1 MFPALSRTAYS
12 PIGAKRKGHG
22 ISRRHTWSTADTVGI
37 PAPIVIFIA
46 VMQRHLIKGLTFG
59 TIKR

>member
-1 MFPALSRTAYS
+1 
-12 PIGAKRKGHG
+12 
-22 ISRRHTWSTADTVGI
+22 VGI